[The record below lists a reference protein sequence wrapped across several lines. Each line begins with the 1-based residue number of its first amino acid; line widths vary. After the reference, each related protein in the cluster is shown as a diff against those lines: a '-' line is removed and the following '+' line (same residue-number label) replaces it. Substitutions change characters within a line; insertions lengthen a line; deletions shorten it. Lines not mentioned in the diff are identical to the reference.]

1 MSFKRTD
8 LAKQLGLKI
17 RGQMQHSAVP
27 GRFAQAAGQLDRREQ
42 RKLDQ
47 AAGLVPFAVKLNQAL
62 VARLTELA
70 AARQIPLNDLVDEVV
85 RAGLAQQGDAVAPSR
100 PAATPSASVK
110 VSAKVVT
117 EKATKPPT
125 KKAPADKAS
134 ATKAPAKTASP
145 KTTSVQTAAAPKA
158 PAKKAP
164 AQKPTAKKAP
174 AKKAAAKKIA
184 PKAAR

>member
-17 RGQMQHSAVP
+17 RGQMQHSAAP
-27 GRFAQAAGQLDRREQ
+27 GRFAQAGGQLDRREQ

-85 RAGLAQQGDAVAPSR
+85 RAGLAQQGDAVPPSR
-100 PAATPSASVK
+100 PAATSPAGVK
-110 VSAKVVT
+110 VSAKV
-117 EKATKPPT
+117 ATKV
-125 KKAPADKAS
+125 
-134 ATKAPAKTASP
+134 ATQKAPAKTASAP
-145 KTTSVQTAAAPKA
+145 KTAARK
-158 PAKKAP
+158 
-164 AQKPTAKKAP
+164 TP
-174 AKKAAAKKIA
+174 AKKAAAKKTA
-184 PKAAR
+184 SKATR

>member
-134 ATKAPAKTASP
+134 ATKAPAKTASAP
-145 KTTSVQTAAAPKA
+145 KTAARK
-158 PAKKAP
+158 
-164 AQKPTAKKAP
+164 TP
-174 AKKAAAKKIA
+174 AKKAAAKKTA
-184 PKAAR
+184 SKATR